1 MSPSAISRISLATS
15 PLGISVRLLTNH
27 ELGPHAQL
35 GRRHRP
41 PPLRR
46 PLALSHA
53 RLGWLLR
60 DRLVR
65 KNPDPHFPAPLDVPR
80 QRDTRRLDLPV
91 GHPPGLQRLQ
101 PVVTVDDG
109 IPPRRPP

>member
-1 MSPSAISRISLATS
+1 MSPSAISWISLATS

-35 GRRHRP
+35 GRRQRHRLLRDLQRHALELEHHASRLHHRH

-46 PLALSHA
+46 PLALPHA

-65 KNPDPHFPAPLDVPR
+65 KNPDPHFPAPL
-80 QRDTRRLDLPV
+80 
-91 GHPPGLQRLQ
+91 
-101 PVVTVDDG
+101 
-109 IPPRRPP
+109 